1 MSADLN
7 FVLHTLKNLA
17 FNVLLYLKA
26 AFKPLLL
33 AISIESDIV
42 LYMRYIDIEIMP
54 GRMHVTVTISLR
66 PQLND
71 PEGENIK
78 RALQGLGFGDVLK
91 VRTSR
96 KIEFELKD
104 MDSDRA
110 KEYVEEIC
118 KKLLINPIVHEYAI
132 EILD

>member
-1 MSADLN
+1 MHD
-7 FVLHTLKNLA
+7 
-17 FNVLLYLKA
+17 
-26 AFKPLLL
+26 
-33 AISIESDIV
+33 
-42 LYMRYIDIEIMP
+42 
-54 GRMHVTVTISLR
+54 RMQVTVTISLR

-96 KIEFELKD
+96 KIAFELKNI
-104 MDSDRA
+104 DSDRA